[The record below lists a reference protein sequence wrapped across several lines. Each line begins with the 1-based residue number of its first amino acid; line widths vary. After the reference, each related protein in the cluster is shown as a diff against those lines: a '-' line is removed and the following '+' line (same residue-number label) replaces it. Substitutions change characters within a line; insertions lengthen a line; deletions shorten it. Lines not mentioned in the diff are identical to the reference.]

1 MDRDLDLGDGVIV
14 VGSEVTWRFTSSGGP
29 GGQHA
34 NRSNTRAEARL
45 DLVASPSLA
54 AHPGVQR
61 RLQNRLGAEVTVTVD
76 DERSQTRNRA
86 IALDRLEAR
95 LRAALVR
102 PKPRR
107 KTKPSRG
114 AKRRR
119 VEQKRQRGEL
129 KKQRRRP
136 SY

>member
-1 MDRDLDLGDGVIV
+1 MDRDLDLGDGVTV
-14 VGSEVTWRFTSSGGP
+14 AGSEVAWRFTASGGP

-34 NRSNTRAEARL
+34 NRANSRAEARL

-61 RLQNRLGAEVTVTVD
+61 RLQNRLGAEVSVTVD
-76 DERSQTRNRA
+76 DERSQARNRS

-102 PKPRR
+102 TKPRR

-119 VEQKRQRGEL
+119 VDQKRQRGEL